1 MLFYSIGTLPNNGN
15 GLCVSVDVTREG
27 CSLSNSPLSAL
38 ASSFTYTAKRPLLVM
53 TSCAW
58 GCRLVV

>member
-1 MLFYSIGTLPNNGN
+1 MLFCSIGTLPNNGN
-15 GLCVSVDVTREG
+15 GLFVSVDVTRWR
-27 CSLSNSPLSAL
+27 CSLSNSPLSRV
-38 ASSFTYTAKRPLLVM
+38 ASSFAYTAKRPLLVM